1 MLYATT
7 FTYDYSLTNK
17 SFIFFQS
24 RASLAL
30 VDKVREI
37 YHSKNMDVR
46 FLIPVL
52 SGLSKQEVIAVL
64 PKLIRLSPAV
74 VKEVKLE
81 ADYNLCNGIS
91 QVFMQP
97 HLYVK
102 PHVVFDFFIRYST
115 GCGPKAPCLLR
126 TS

>member
-1 MLYATT
+1 M
-7 FTYDYSLTNK
+7 
-17 SFIFFQS
+17 
-24 RASLAL
+24 
-30 VDKVREI
+30 DKVREI

-97 HLYVK
+97 YLYVK
-102 PHVVFDFFIRYST
+102 PHVVFDFSIRYST
-115 GCGPKAPCLLR
+115 GCGPKAPSLLR